1 MPNES
6 ATLPNH
12 VDERVIDACVELLD
26 AGRPVSEILNEIK
39 RLSAEGLR
47 AADPSAPP
55 TIAKDGA
62 VASVTEER
70 GEAQSSA
77 SQTAEPAQAEGNSQ
91 VETRPRAER
100 KSRRIW
106 PIAAVILLLVV
117 TVGGTTVLRLFTPE
131 TSVTAG
137 AQSSMPISTI
147 AAGAKTAPNPQQQP
161 LTASQIKA
169 LVDRGTAL
177 VGSGNLPAARLF
189 YEPAVNA
196 GNAQAAIYLG
206 ETYDPHFL
214 KQGRFGKSAR
224 GDLGMAEYWF
234 RRAQQLGS
242 SEAQVRLIDLHR

>member
-1 MPNES
+1 VPNES

-12 VDERVIDACVELLD
+12 ADERVIDACVELLD
-26 AGRPVSEILNEIK
+26 AGRPVSEILSEIK

-55 TIAKDGA
+55 SIAEDGA
-62 VASVTEER
+62 VASVTEEH

-77 SQTAEPAQAEGNSQ
+77 SQTAGPAQAEGNSQ
-91 VETRPRAER
+91 AERRPRAER
-100 KSRRIW
+100 KSRRVW
-106 PIAAVILLLVV
+106 LIAAAILLLFV

-147 AAGAKTAPNPQQQP
+147 AAGAKTAPNPQQP
-161 LTASQIKA
+161 VTASQIKA
-169 LVDRGTAL
+169 LVERGTAL
-177 VGSGNLPAARLF
+177 VGSGDLPAARLF
-189 YEPAVNA
+189 YEPAANA

-214 KQGRFGKSAR
+214 KRARFGKSAR
-224 GDLGMAEYWF
+224 GDLKLAEYWF

-242 SEAQVRLIDLHR
+242 SEADARLIDLHRK